1 MLNFRQYINSYSF
14 ETELPGSGEIV
25 TFKPICTRMI
35 KKLLLYETSEDPNSI
50 ENALDEIISECVT
63 DETFDIDELFLQD
76 RFALLLDMRKATKG
90 NLYTFSSTCTKCQSQ
105 TSQNVK
111 LSDLKVK
118 RLNIPKEIE
127 SPVPIKKKKGQVAMK
142 KGSKL
147 IDISEGEE
155 IESMEDFYNSRQNW
169 NLIRL
174 NDVLSIRVLPTTR
187 GEQKFITNLIAS
199 KEGISETQ
207 KMIEETTMS
216 YAFSI
221 KSIITPDGI
230 QDDVLFDDK
239 MYLVENIPQNEYMM
253 IVKWFEDNDFG
264 VDFSFEVSCA
274 HCEHKETKNIP
285 LDNFFF

>member
-1 MLNFRQYINSYSF
+1 MLDFRKYINSYQF
-14 ETELPGSGEIV
+14 ETELPGSGENI

-50 ENALDEIISECVT
+50 ENALDEIITECVI
-63 DETFDIDELFLQD
+63 DETFNIDDLFLQD

-90 NLYTFSSTCTKCQSQ
+90 NLYTFSSNCTKCQSQ
-105 TSQNVK
+105 STQNIK

-127 SPVPIKKKKGQVAMK
+127 EPEPIKKKKNQVSMK

-147 IDISEGEE
+147 IDVSEGEE
-155 IESMEDFYNSRQNW
+155 IESMDGFSNSRQNW

-174 NDVLSIRVLPTTR
+174 NDVLSIRMLPTTR
-187 GEQKFITNLIAS
+187 GEQKFITNLINS
-199 KEGISETQ
+199 KEGITDTQ
-207 KMIEETTMS
+207 KMVEETTMS
-216 YAFSI
+216 YAFAI
-221 KSIITPDGI
+221 KSVITPEGI
-230 QDDVLFDDK
+230 QDDLLFDDK
-239 MYLVENIPQNEYMM
+239 MYLIENIPQNEYMM

-264 VDFSFEVSCA
+264 VDFSFDVTCV
-274 HCEHKETKNIP
+274 HCGEKEKKNIP